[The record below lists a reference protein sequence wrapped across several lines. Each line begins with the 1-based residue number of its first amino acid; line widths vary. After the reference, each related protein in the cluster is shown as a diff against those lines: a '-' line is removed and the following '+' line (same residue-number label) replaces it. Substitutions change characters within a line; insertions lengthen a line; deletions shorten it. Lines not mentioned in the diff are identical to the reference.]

1 MCLAGMDR
9 HRPTGLTAQTV
20 ATARG
25 KPRIPQIVGGMGAY
39 GNTHHICSNLCN
51 LRFPRAVR
59 AVVASLPPNF
69 HGLHCC
75 NGVRG
80 KREEAQRRGKKEKG
94 IGGWWGS
101 APRPRQ
107 GEVRPAP
114 PARPAD
120 VPDWDAPSGAG
131 DSGGRR
137 DSGGCAPALPK
148 FVSQSGSP
156 ACGSTPLICS
166 QSAKSAVP
174 LHRVALCPPNFPG
187 HLCAAAPKDPPGKP

>member
-1 MCLAGMDR
+1 MAKVAQLVEPQIVDLVVAGSCPVFRPNFPSPLHGCTEHGFMCLAGMDR

-80 KREEAQRRGKKEKG
+80 KREEAQRRGKEEKG

-101 APRPRQ
+101 APRPDRAKFALYPRHVLRTCLTGTRQ
-107 GEVRPAP
+107 ATR
-114 PARPAD
+114 
-120 VPDWDAPSGAG
+120 
-131 DSGGRR
+131 
-137 DSGGCAPALPK
+137 
-148 FVSQSGSP
+148 
-156 ACGSTPLICS
+156 
-166 QSAKSAVP
+166 
-174 LHRVALCPPNFPG
+174 
-187 HLCAAAPKDPPGKP
+187 